1 MLEKTILILPKVLIE
16 KIDLHRGELDRA
28 QFIDFCIERLLHGEE
43 PKEERR
49 RYVGRGEEPAPPKRV
64 FRAPEEREEF
74 AEMRQ
79 TVREP
84 EEMEIYAT
92 REDFEE
98 FKHNIKELQKTFIDF
113 FLSYGL
119 DLGTRAPQEEQDRFR
134 QQVRKL
140 LEL

>member
-1 MLEKTILILPKVLIE
+1 MLEKTMLILPEVLME

-28 QFIDFCIERLLHGEE
+28 QFIDFCIERLLRQEE
-43 PKEERR
+43 PGGERR
-49 RYVGRGEEPAPPKRV
+49 RYVGRREEPAPSKRV
-64 FRAPEEREEF
+64 VRAPEEREEF

-84 EEMEIYAT
+84 EEMEMYAT
-92 REDFEE
+92 REDFDE

-119 DLGTRAPQEEQDRFR
+119 DLGVKASQEEQDRFR
-134 QQVRKL
+134 QQVGKL